1 MEIILQFCDNLRI
14 SVGELFGMEISEGR
28 SAYMKTFADLSAILI
43 DLDRRGLPIKGKTSY
58 IQQENPLVVHLDL
71 EIFNAQLATF
81 IPDWNKTNEE
91 LASGLM
97 DEDEYAEWLD
107 DTLHFFNVPIEEYLY
122 KK

>member
-1 MEIILQFCDNLRI
+1 MKIILQFCNNLRI

-28 SAYMKTFADLSAILI
+28 SAYMKTFADLIAILI
-43 DLDRRGLPIKGKTSY
+43 NLDRRGLPIKGKTSY
-58 IQQENPLVVHLDL
+58 IQQENQLVAHLDL

-107 DTLHFFNVPIEEYLY
+107 DTLHLFNVPIEEYLY